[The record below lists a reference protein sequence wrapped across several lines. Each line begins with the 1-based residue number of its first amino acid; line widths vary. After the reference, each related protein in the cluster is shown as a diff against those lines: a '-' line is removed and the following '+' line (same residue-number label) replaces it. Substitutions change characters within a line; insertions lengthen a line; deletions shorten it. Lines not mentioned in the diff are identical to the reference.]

1 MLKDSPHGIR
11 KISGVDAIAVFG
23 ITIDELKKMDGHDGK
38 KAYVS
43 VEGKVYDVSELS
55 FWRNGPH
62 QGDLHLAG
70 NVLTKE
76 ILTDSPIGLA
86 KLDRAYLVGL
96 LVFTREQLA
105 RFNWMAESKRY
116 VAYDGIVFDVS
127 DLELWVLDSAV
138 ELSGEEVD
146 AKIERFQH
154 AIRTGY
160 LVNN

>member
-1 MLKDSPHGIR
+1 M
-11 KISGVDAIAVFG
+11 
-23 ITIDELKKMDGHDGK
+23 
-38 KAYVS
+38 
-43 VEGKVYDVSELS
+43 
-55 FWRNGPH
+55 
-62 QGDLHLAG
+62 
-70 NVLTKE
+70 
-76 ILTDSPIGLA
+76 
-86 KLDRAYLVGL
+86 
-96 LVFTREQLA
+96 FTREQLA